1 MALCSFL
8 VWGGLLDTGSRP
20 NWFDKG
26 STPKIEQ
33 QPLNLHCNSLTNEIM
48 QPDPVPADGNWSL
61 ETLKFAPISLNPDV
75 AAVIA
80 GFDINISFNKE

>member
-1 MALCSFL
+1 
-8 VWGGLLDTGSRP
+8 
-20 NWFDKG
+20 
-26 STPKIEQ
+26 
-33 QPLNLHCNSLTNEIM
+33 M